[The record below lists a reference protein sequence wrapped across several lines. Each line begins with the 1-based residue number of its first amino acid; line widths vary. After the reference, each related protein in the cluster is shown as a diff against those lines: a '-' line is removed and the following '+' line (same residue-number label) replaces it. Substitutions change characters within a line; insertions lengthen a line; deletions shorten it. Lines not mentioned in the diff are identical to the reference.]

1 MLKRTLL
8 GAVIVC
14 AVLSG
19 CSAPAVH
26 HVGNTTAGLFFDV
39 PREWSSIDEA
49 LLKKAET
56 GWSSS
61 EAGSALIDSLTWQ
74 TAWVADASLSASDV
88 FSNTAHNSPVVYA
101 SSRTLYSAEKA
112 GIGTDVL
119 AALQDIVLPV
129 STATSNDG
137 LSVDVNRSFSRNGYQ
152 GIEQQLRW
160 VTDGVE
166 QQVNSTIIL
175 NKDSSQVFV
184 VTARCS
190 VACVAAY
197 GDDINSILS
206 SITIKEPSGA

>member
-8 GAVIVC
+8 STVFFC
-14 AVLSG
+14 AVLTG

-26 HVGNTTAGLFFDV
+26 HVGNATAGLFFDV

-56 GWSSS
+56 GWASS

-74 TAWVADASLSASDV
+74 TAWVADSSLSASDV
-88 FSNTAHNSPVVYA
+88 FANTAHSSPVVYA
-101 SSRTLYSAEKA
+101 SSRTLYSAEQA
-112 GIGTDVL
+112 GIGTDIL

-129 STATSNDG
+129 STASTNDG
-137 LSVDVNRSFSRNGYQ
+137 LSVDINRSFSRDGYQ

-160 VTDGVE
+160 VTDEVE

-190 VACVAAY
+190 VACIAENR
-197 GDDINSILS
+197 DDINAILS